1 MLVGHVSKE
10 DLIKSKHNV
19 QVVLH
24 PNVPAENNDLSVN
37 GQQPCMLSCRFR
49 WCPDPGFGPVPPDA
63 KGAPRPGSVGTRGGF
78 VSTGPGS
85 AGARAVAETAER
97 IHLRFVFH
105 VHAADQTPADESS
118 QDRCA
123 AIQTKLF
130 CMSLAR
136 LARTWFQCTSL
147 ARPGMKPIT
156 PKTYQ
161 TGQAEEG
168 RERRQRLG
176 YREYA
181 MAHPT

>member
-1 MLVGHVSKE
+1 M
-10 DLIKSKHNV
+10 
-19 QVVLH
+19 
-24 PNVPAENNDLSVN
+24 P
-37 GQQPCMLSCRFR
+37 SCRFR
-49 WCPDPGFGPVPPDA
+49 LFGVLILA
-63 KGAPRPGSVGTRGGF
+63 LGLSRQMQ
-78 VSTGPGS
+78 
-85 AGARAVAETAER
+85 TAER
-97 IHLRFVFH
+97 VHLRFVFD
-105 VHAADQTPADESS
+105 VHAADQTPAESS
-118 QDRCA
+118 QDRCVQ

-176 YREYA
+176 WEYA
-181 MAHPT
+181 MAHSTQLKSSACSGGRIVS